1 MSNFEFS
8 TLEIPG
14 VILVTPRFF
23 RDTRGYFAETF
34 KHDDFAAAGIPAAFL
49 QDNQSRSIR
58 GVLRGLHY
66 QKEPFGQGKLVR
78 CLKGAIFDVAVDIRQ
93 GSPYYGK
100 WVAAE
105 LNEDN
110 GCMLYVPPGFAHG
123 FLALSDIADVLY
135 KCTKEYSPENDRG
148 IIWNDPSIAIKWP
161 VDTPLLSAKDAA
173 LPVLREA
180 DNNFTWKG
188 NG

>member
-1 MSNFEFS
+1 VSNFEFS
-8 TLEIPG
+8 PLEIPG

-23 RDTRGYFAETF
+23 RDSRGYFAETF
-34 KHDDFAAAGIPAAFL
+34 RYDDFSAAGIPGTFL

-78 CLKGAIFDVAVDIRQ
+78 CLKGTIFDVAVDIRL

-110 GCMLYVPPGFAHG
+110 GFMLYVPPGFAHG
-123 FLALSDIADVLY
+123 FIALSDIADVLY
-135 KCTKEYSPENDRG
+135 KCTRVYSPENDRG
-148 IIWNDPSIAIKWP
+148 IIWNDASIAIKWP
-161 VDTPLLSAKDAA
+161 VNTPLLSAKDAA
-173 LPVLREA
+173 LPLLLA
-180 DNNFTWKG
+180 TDNNFTWKG